1 MLPGRREKTFWTAE
15 TKAGGNTRTGGRLD
29 RRGGRQE
36 MFGNS
41 DPWSGSGEIESGEVE
56 DSTLGTTERKGVVF
70 LAYWCILCT
79 GVVRL
84 DEGDE
89 T

>member
-1 MLPGRREKTFWTAE
+1 
-15 TKAGGNTRTGGRLD
+15 
-29 RRGGRQE
+29 

-70 LAYWCILCT
+70 LAYWCTLCT